1 MLAQTSATFRT
12 SGPSR
17 PVAGA
22 EDLPCTAIKPAP
34 RRVLVVDDEALVR
47 WAIGQ
52 TLDPDLYQ
60 VEEAADAKSA
70 ERALLKGEAPHLV
83 LLDLRLPDCNDLRL
97 LETVRRL
104 APAATVIL
112 MTAFGSPDVRAAAL
126 RLGAA
131 GVVDK
136 PFDLDHL
143 VGLVSRLTKAA

>member
-1 MLAQTSATFRT
+1 
-12 SGPSR
+12 
-17 PVAGA
+17 VAAA
-22 EDLPCTAIKPAP
+22 EDFPGTATKPAP
-34 RRVLVVDDEALVR
+34 LRVLVVDDEPLVR

-52 TLDPDLYQ
+52 TLDPDLYEI
-60 VEEAADAKSA
+60 EEAADAKSA
-70 ERALLKGEAPHLV
+70 VRALLDATPHLV

-143 VGLVSRLTKAA
+143 VGLVSRLTPAA

>member
-1 MLAQTSATFRT
+1 MLAQTSTMFRP

-52 TLDPDLYQ
+52 TLDPSLYQ
-60 VEEAADAKSA
+60 IEEAADAKSA
-70 ERALLKGEAPHLV
+70 VRALLEGAVPHVV
-83 LLDLRLPDCNDLRL
+83 LLDLRLPDCDDLRL

-104 APAATVIL
+104 APAAAVIL
-112 MTAFGSPDVRAAAL
+112 MTAFGSPEVRAAAL

-131 GVVDK
+131 CVLDK

-143 VGLVSRLTKAA
+143 VGLVSRPTPVP